1 MWERSAKNNTVA
13 YFVGSLSRIVLSLV
27 IIGFMMATTLL
38 LMKDVVYGATLY
50 FSILRTL
57 SAYAP
62 LLLMIKRNLVQ
73 NHILMLFS
81 TVLVRSFALRIV

>member
-50 FSILRTL
+50 F
-57 SAYAP
+57 
-62 LLLMIKRNLVQ
+62 
-73 NHILMLFS
+73 
-81 TVLVRSFALRIV
+81 